1 MVRIEYTTSINGK
14 KIGDRQELINKLK
27 EYGFNKIR
35 IFKHNENP
43 FDLIDH
49 GTIEAVRDF

>member
-1 MVRIEYTTSINGK
+1 
-14 KIGDRQELINKLK
+14 LK

-35 IFKHNENP
+35 IFKHNELAL
-43 FDLIDH
+43 DLVDH